1 MKTDKVPDKGT
12 LDKPTSYSTDNLSKA
27 AELIAAELWH
37 AVLGLDTLTDCDFSQ
52 EKSGKVRFT
61 LESLNKLVEFST
73 SVSLSLEITLVVT
86 LTSPRERSPSNI
98 PPMLKKK
105 A

>member
-1 MKTDKVPDKGT
+1 MKIDNVPYKGT

-27 AELIAAELWH
+27 AELITAELWC

-61 LESLNKLVEFST
+61 WGSLNKL
-73 SVSLSLEITLVVT
+73 VSLSLEIT
-86 LTSPRERSPSNI
+86 
-98 PPMLKKK
+98 
-105 A
+105 